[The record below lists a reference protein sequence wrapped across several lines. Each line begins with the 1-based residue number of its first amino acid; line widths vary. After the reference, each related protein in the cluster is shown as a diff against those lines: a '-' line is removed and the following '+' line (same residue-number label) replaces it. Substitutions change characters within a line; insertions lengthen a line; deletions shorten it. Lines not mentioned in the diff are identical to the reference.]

1 MSKTT
6 LDLSTLPDISDG
18 THSVKVKAKANGYR
32 DSEFSNEVSYT
43 KSSKQI
49 VTLKATGSAGFVY
62 SVDAELTTSTA
73 SETITAGRAAVLEFD
88 TLPTYIEVAPYY
100 YSWDTAPTATGA
112 TITETSRRFN
122 GPSNG
127 KIYRI
132 TNITNG
138 AIVNCPVT
146 D

>member
-6 LDLSTLPDISDG
+6 LDLSTLSGITDG
-18 THSVKVKAKANGYR
+18 THTVKVKAKADGYR

-62 SVDAELTTSTA
+62 SVDAELTSSTA
-73 SETITAGRAAVLEFD
+73 SNTITAGREAVLEFD
-88 TLPTYIEVAPYY
+88 TLPTYIEVCPPYY
-100 YSWDTAPTATGA
+100 AWDGSPTATGA
-112 TITETSRRFN
+112 SVNSTSRKY
-122 GPSNG
+122 GSSNQT
-127 KIYRI
+127 IYRI

-138 AIVNCPVT
+138 AIVNCPCT

>member
-18 THSVKVKAKANGYR
+18 IHTVKVKAKADGYR

-43 KSSKQI
+43 KSSKQV
-49 VTLKATGSAGFVY
+49 VTLKATGSASFVY
-62 SVDAELTTSTA
+62 SVNAELTASTVVK
-73 SETITAGRAAVLEFD
+73 TITAGVQAVLEYD
-88 TLPTYIEVAPYY
+88 TLPTYIEVCPSYY
-100 YSWDTAPTATGA
+100 VWDGTPTATGA
-112 TITETSRRFN
+112 SVNATSRKY
-122 GPSNG
+122 GASNQT
-127 KIYRI
+127 IYRI

>member
-6 LDLSTLPDISDG
+6 LDLSTLSDIADG
-18 THSVKVKAKANGYR
+18 AHTVKVKAKADGYS

-43 KSSKQI
+43 KSSKQV

-62 SVDAELTTSTA
+62 SVNAELTASTVV
-73 SETITAGRAAVLEFD
+73 ETITAGREAVLEYD
-88 TLPTYIEVAPYY
+88 TLPTYIEVCPSYY
-100 YSWDTAPTATGA
+100 AWSSAPTATGA
-112 TITETSRRFN
+112 SVNATSRKY
-122 GPSNG
+122 GSSNQT
-127 KIYRI
+127 IYRV

-138 AIVNCPVT
+138 AIVDCPVT

>member
-6 LDLSTLPDISDG
+6 FDLSTLSDIADG
-18 THSVKVKAKANGYR
+18 AHTVKVKAKADGYR

-43 KSSKQI
+43 KSSKQV

-62 SVDAELTTSTA
+62 SVNAELTASTVV
-73 SETITAGRAAVLEFD
+73 ETITAGREAVLEYN
-88 TLPTYIEVAPYY
+88 TLPTYIEVCPSYY
-100 YSWDTAPTATGA
+100 AWSSAPTATGA
-112 TITETSRRFN
+112 SVNATSRKY
-122 GPSNG
+122 GASDQT
-127 KIYRI
+127 IYRV

>member
-6 LDLSTLPDISDG
+6 LDLSTLSDIADG
-18 THSVKVKAKANGYR
+18 THTVKVKAKADGYR

-62 SVDAELTTSTA
+62 SVNEELTSSTVV
-73 SETITAGRAAVLEFD
+73 ETITAGRQAVLEYD
-88 TLPTYIEVAPYY
+88 TLPTYIEVCPSYY
-100 YSWDTAPTATGA
+100 AWSGAPTATGA
-112 TITETSRRFN
+112 SVNATSREY
-122 GPSNG
+122 GASNQT
-127 KIYRI
+127 IYRV